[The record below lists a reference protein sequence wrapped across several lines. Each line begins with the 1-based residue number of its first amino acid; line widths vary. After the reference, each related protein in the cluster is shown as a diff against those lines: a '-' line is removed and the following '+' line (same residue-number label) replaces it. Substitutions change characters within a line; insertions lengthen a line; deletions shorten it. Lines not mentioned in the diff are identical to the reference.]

1 MECGLPLFA
10 ICPKPVFIVGAPRS
24 GTSLFRQAL
33 GCHPQLWTSEA
44 GDYLQPLF
52 NALVEAW
59 RQGNRYGRYQWLAAQ
74 GVSEDEF
81 WRYAGLGFNALFS
94 SRAGSRVWIEKTPD
108 YSRYI
113 VPLSLLF
120 PGARFIH
127 IHRDG
132 RQAVNS
138 MKQRWGWS
146 HRRACRLWQ
155 DCTSGVLQFR
165 ENQPHRILTLAS
177 EQLLQ
182 QPHTAYDRVFQFLKL
197 EPDAGCARFI
207 EQQQS
212 ALIDDNPV
220 AATDPKARP
229 AVRRRWNWVQKQWF
243 EHTCGRLQG
252 KLGYR

>member
-1 MECGLPLFA
+1 MECGQPLFA

-33 GCHPQLWTSEA
+33 GRHPQLWTSAA

-94 SRAGSRVWIEKTPD
+94 SRAGSRVWVEKTPD
-108 YSRYI
+108 YSRYL

-132 RQAVNS
+132 RQAVSS
-138 MKQRWGWS
+138 MKQHWGWS
-146 HRRACRLWQ
+146 HRRACHLWQ
-155 DCTSGVLQFR
+155 NCTSAVLQFR
-165 ENQPHRILTLAS
+165 ENQPHRILTLAF
-177 EQLLQ
+177 EQLMQ
-182 QPHTAYDRVFQFLKL
+182 QSDAAFELIFRFLKL
-197 EPDAGCARFI
+197 EPHAGCARY
-207 EQQQS
+207 
-212 ALIDDNPV
+212 IDKQGSSGADDPPLTNSGLMDQP
-220 AATDPKARP
+220 ATRIS
-229 AVRRRWNWVQKQWF
+229 WNWMQKQWF
-243 EHTCGRLQG
+243 EHTCGSLQG